1 MNEIRVRVR
10 VVKSQNNIVPEI
22 RQKFAM
28 FSLYLC
34 NNSDR
39 TCFFFSCINIKNM
52 FDPSIRQC
60 FLANVVVK
68 FDEPDMFKMI
78 RERC

>member
-10 VVKSQNNIVPEI
+10 FVKNQNKIVPEI

-28 FSLYLC
+28 LSLYLC

-39 TCFFFSCINIKNM
+39 TYCFRALTIAGSLGMC
-52 FDPSIRQC
+52 
-60 FLANVVVK
+60 
-68 FDEPDMFKMI
+68 
-78 RERC
+78 